1 MTTVV
6 SPTRVEVITIGDEL
20 LLGQTLDTNAAFVSR
35 ELANAGFRVDRRAT
49 VGDDEQSIT
58 QAVSSALE
66 RVRIVICTGGLGP
79 TQDDFTK
86 PVVARLFDAPLIVDE
101 LLLEALRA
109 RYRTRGIAMSDR
121 NISQAEV
128 PRGATV
134 LPNARGTAP
143 GLVLSRPDGRC
154 CILLPGVPHEMR
166 GLVVEQVI
174 PYLRQRFVASTAA
187 PIRFRVLRTT
197 GIAESTV
204 AEKLDPILPDLEPL
218 KLAFLPW
225 IAGMDLRITSWG
237 ELPDELVDAAFDDAE
252 RAIRTL
258 VDPYIYGTGSDD
270 LAVVVGRMLR
280 SRGLMLTLAESCTGG
295 LLAKRMTDAPGS
307 SDYFHSSI
315 VAYANDAKERFLGVS
330 AATLADYGAVCE
342 QVARELALGAQR
354 VAAVGASIAITGIA
368 GPGGGSQEKPV
379 GLVWIAAAIEDRVET
394 KRVVFVSDREEVR
407 ERAAQTA
414 LALLWSMLR
423 GVRQYA

>member
-1 MTTVV
+1 
-6 SPTRVEVITIGDEL
+6 
-20 LLGQTLDTNAAFVSR
+20 
-35 ELANAGFRVDRRAT
+35 
-49 VGDDEQSIT
+49 
-58 QAVSSALE
+58 
-66 RVRIVICTGGLGP
+66 
-79 TQDDFTK
+79 
-86 PVVARLFDAPLIVDE
+86 VARLFDAPLAVDQAI
-101 LLLEALRA
+101 LEMLRG
-109 RYRTRGIAMSDR
+109 RYRTRGITMSDR
-121 NISQAEV
+121 NITQAEV

-134 LPNARGTAP
+134 LPNPRGTAP
-143 GLVLSRPDGRC
+143 GLVLSKPNGRC

-174 PYLRQRFVASTAA
+174 PFLAQKFVPAMSA

-204 AEKLDPILPDLEPL
+204 AEKLDPVLTEFEPL

-225 IAGMDLRITSWG
+225 IAGTDLRITSWG
-237 ELPDELVDAAFDDAE
+237 DLPAELVDAAFDDAE
-252 RAIRTL
+252 RTIRNVL
-258 VDPYIYGTGSDD
+258 DPYIYGTGIDD

-280 SRGLMLTLAESCTGG
+280 ARNLMLALAESCTGG

-307 SDYFHSSI
+307 SDYFHSSV
-315 VAYANDAKERFLGVS
+315 VAYANDAKERYLGVS
-330 AATLADYGAVCE
+330 ADTLLAHGAVSE

-354 VAAVGASIAITGIA
+354 HAGVGAAIGITGIA
-368 GPGGGSQEKPV
+368 GPGGGLPDKPV
-379 GLVWIAAAIEDRVET
+379 GLVWLAAVLENRVET

-423 GVRQYA
+423 GVRPS

>member
-1 MTTVV
+1 MSIAVT
-6 SPTRVEVITIGDEL
+6 TRVDVVTIGDEL
-20 LLGQTLDTNAAFVSR
+20 LLGQTLDTNAAFLSR
-35 ELANAGFRVDRRAT
+35 ELATAGFQVTRRTT
-49 VGDDEQSIT
+49 VGDDEQSIA
-58 QAVSSALE
+58 QAVSAALE
-66 RVRIVICTGGLGP
+66 RSPVVICTGGLGP

-86 PVVARLFDAPLIVDE
+86 PVVARLFDAPLAVDQAI
-101 LLLEALRA
+101 LEMLRG
-109 RYRTRGIAMSDR
+109 RYRTRGITMSDR
-121 NISQAEV
+121 NITQAEV

-134 LPNARGTAP
+134 LPNPRGTAP
-143 GLVLSRPDGRC
+143 GLVLSKPNGRC

-174 PYLRQRFVASTAA
+174 PFLAQKFVPAMSA

-204 AEKLDPILPDLEPL
+204 AEKLDPVLTEFEPL

-225 IAGMDLRITSWG
+225 IAGTDLRITSWG
-237 ELPDELVDAAFDDAE
+237 DLPDELVDAAFDDAE
-252 RAIRTL
+252 RTIRNVL
-258 VDPYIYGTGSDD
+258 DPYIYGTGIDD

-280 SRGLMLTLAESCTGG
+280 ARNLMLALAESCTGG

-307 SDYFHSSI
+307 SDYFHSSV
-315 VAYANDAKERFLGVS
+315 VAYADDAKERYLGVS
-330 AATLADYGAVCE
+330 ADTLLAHGAVSE

-354 VAAVGASIAITGIA
+354 HAGVGAAIGITGIA
-368 GPGGGSQEKPV
+368 GPGGGLPDKPV
-379 GLVWIAAAIEDRVET
+379 GLVWLAAVLENRVET

-423 GVRQYA
+423 GVRPS

>member
-1 MTTVV
+1 MTALVA
-6 SPTRVEVITIGDEL
+6 PTRVEVITIGDEL

-35 ELANAGFRVDRRAT
+35 ELADAGVQVARRTT
-49 VGDDEQSIT
+49 VGDDEQSIS

-66 RVRIVICTGGLGP
+66 RVPVVICTGGLGP

-86 PVVARLFDAPLIVDE
+86 PVVARLFDAPLVVDQ

-109 RYRTRGIAMSDR
+109 RYRTRGIPMSDR

-143 GLVLSRPDGRC
+143 GLVLSKADGRC

-166 GLVVEQVI
+166 GLIVEQVI
-174 PYLRQRFVASTAA
+174 PYLRQKFMPTTAA

-204 AEKLDPILPDLEPL
+204 AENLDPILAELEPL

-225 IAGMDLRITSWG
+225 IAGTDLRITSWG

-252 RAIRTL
+252 RAIRTVL
-258 VDPYIYGTGSDD
+258 DPYIYGTGIDD

-280 SRGLMLTLAESCTGG
+280 ARGLMLGLAESCTGG
-295 LLAKRMTDAPGS
+295 LLAKRMTDAPGA

-330 AATLADYGAVCE
+330 AATLAEYGAVSE

-354 VAAVGASIAITGIA
+354 AAGVGASIGITGIA

-379 GLVWIAAAIEDRVET
+379 GLVWLAAAIDDRVET